1 MAKVR
6 LPISGIDVMLRE
18 PVGAEDILLLEAPAY
33 DTAFALEF
41 VARLAAPANGAA
53 VEWSNLCV
61 TDLDALLLLLRQMLL
76 GNLIRTDIVCPA
88 ADCGARIDVA
98 FRIGEYLAHH
108 RPRTARGVEAAD
120 EPGWYCLRNT
130 PVSFRLPTAADQV
143 AVTQALKPARE
154 LIQRC
159 IRPTN
164 IPVRLLRRIETAMEA
179 LAPGLSQNLQGHCPH
194 CEMSVDMY
202 FDVQQFVL
210 SELRNQAALIYEDV
224 HALALHYH
232 WSQAEILALP
242 RGRRAR
248 YAEMTQRER
257 SVV

>member
-18 PVGAEDILLLEAPAY
+18 PVGAEDILLLEALAY
-33 DTAFALEF
+33 DTAFTLEF
-41 VARLAAPANGAA
+41 VARLAAPANGAE

-98 FRIGEYLAHH
+98 FCIGEYLAYH
-108 RPRTARGVEAAD
+108 RPRAARGEEAAD
-120 EPGWYCLRNT
+120 EPGWFRLRNT
-130 PVSFRLPTAADQV
+130 PASFRHPTAADQIV
-143 AVTQALKPARE
+143 VSQALKPARE
-154 LIQRC
+154 LIRRG
-159 IRPTN
+159 IRPAD
-164 IPVRLLRRIETAMEA
+164 IPARLLRRVEIAMEA

-210 SELRNQAALIYEDV
+210 SEFRNQAAIIYEDV

-248 YAEMTQRER
+248 YAEMAQRER

>member
-18 PVGAEDILLLEAPAY
+18 PVGAEDILLLEAPAF
-33 DTAFALEF
+33 DTAFALEL
-41 VARLAAPANGAA
+41 VARLAFLANGQT

-76 GNLIRTDIVCPA
+76 GNLIRTDIICPA

-120 EPGWYCLRNT
+120 EPGWFRLRNT

-143 AVTQALKPARE
+143 AVAQALKPARE

-210 SELRNQAALIYEDV
+210 SELRNQAALIYGDV
-224 HALALHYH
+224 HVLALHYH

-248 YAEMTQRER
+248 YAEMAQRER
-257 SVV
+257 SAV